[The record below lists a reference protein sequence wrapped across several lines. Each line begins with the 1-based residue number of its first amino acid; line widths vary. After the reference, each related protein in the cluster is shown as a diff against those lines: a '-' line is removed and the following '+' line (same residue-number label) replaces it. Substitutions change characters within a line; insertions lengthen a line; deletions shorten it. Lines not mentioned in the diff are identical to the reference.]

1 MLVFNLSALHY
12 LINISVYIAHRNTI
26 KDSLKIYID
35 RAVEKYI
42 KLFL

>member
-1 MLVFNLSALHY
+1 MLIFNLSALHY